1 MIYVNNLEKSFGK
14 NKVLKGVNEHI
25 KKGEVVVV
33 IGPSGSGKS
42 TFLRCLNLLE
52 EPTGGE
58 IIFEGK
64 NITDKKVNINKLRE
78 KMGMV
83 FQQFNLFPH
92 KTVLENITIAPIK
105 VKKMKKSDAEAK
117 AIRLLEKVGLEN
129 KKDAYPAQLSGGQQ
143 QRVAIARALAK
154 KPDILLLDEPLSNL
168 DTKLRVETR
177 QEIRRIQK
185 ETGVTAIF
193 VTHDQEEAMCISD
206 EIVLMKDGDI
216 QQISSPSDIYMNPC
230 NKFVASFIGSPEMN
244 FIPLNVENGIA
255 KVDSLEVNNL
265 PLDKKNVLMGV
276 RAEDFE
282 VAESGLK
289 TIVKTVEILG
299 RERLL
304 TLTHNQTEY
313 KMLVEKEFE
322 IEEGKELI
330 VRPKLG
336 KSYVF
341 DAESEAFI
349 TKC

>member
-1 MIYVNNLEKSFGK
+1 MGIKLQNLVVKFGDFTAI
-14 NKVLKGVNEHI
+14 NDVTLEIPKGKLVSLL
-25 KKGEVVVV
+25 
-33 IGPSGSGKS
+33 GPSGSGKS
-42 TFLRCLNLLE
+42 TTLFTICGIHK
-52 EPTGGE
+52 PFSGK
-58 IIFEGK
+58 IIFGNRDVTGLEPEELG
-64 NITDKKVNINKLRE
+64 IGL
-78 KMGMV
+78 V
-83 FQQFNLFPH
+83 FQNYALYPHMTIRENIGFPLKNLKWNKDEAAKRIVEVA
-92 KTVLENITIAPIK
+92 KTVKI
-105 VKKMKKSDAEAK
+105 DG
-117 AIRLLEKVGLEN
+117 LLDRK
-129 KKDAYPAQLSGGQQ
+129 PSQLSGGQQ

-154 KPDILLLDEPLSNL
+154 RPDILLLDEPLSNL

-193 VTHDQEEAMCISD
+193 VTHDQEEAMSISD
-206 EIVLMKDGDI
+206 QIVLMKDGAIEQVSTPTDM
-216 QQISSPSDIYMNPC
+216 YLNPV

-244 FIPLNVENGIA
+244 FIELNVENGIA

-289 TIVKTVEILG
+289 TIVKNVEILG

-304 TLTHNQTEY
+304 TLTHNETEY

-322 IEEGKELI
+322 IEEGNELI

>member
-1 MIYVNNLEKSFGK
+1 MGIRLENLVVKFGDFTAI
-14 NKVLKGVNEHI
+14 NDVTLQIPKGKLVSLL
-25 KKGEVVVV
+25 
-33 IGPSGSGKS
+33 GPSGSGKS
-42 TFLRCLNLLE
+42 TTLFTISGIHKVHSGKIFFGDKDVTGLEPEQLGIGLVFQNYALYPHMTVRENIMFPLKNL
-52 EPTGGE
+52 
-58 IIFEGK
+58 K
-64 NITDKKVNINKLRE
+64 WDKKEASERVEEVARIVK
-78 KMGMV
+78 
-83 FQQFNLFPH
+83 
-92 KTVLENITIAPIK
+92 IADQLD
-105 VKKMKKSDAEAK
+105 KK
-117 AIRLLEKVGLEN
+117 
-129 KKDAYPAQLSGGQQ
+129 PAQLSGGQQ

-244 FIPLNVENGIA
+244 FINVDLKDGVGTLDTLTME
-255 KVDSLEVNNL
+255 NL
-265 PLDKKNVLMGV
+265 PKNKNKAIIGV

-282 VAESGLK
+282 VAEKGLNTK
-289 TIVKTVEILG
+289 VVTVEILG

-304 TLTHNQTEY
+304 TLEHAGKEY
-313 KMLVEKEFE
+313 KMLVDKEFF
-322 IEEGKELI
+322 IDEGAQLTI
-330 VRPKLG
+330 RPKAG
-336 KSYVF
+336 KCYVF
-341 DAESEAFI
+341 DAESEEFI